1 MAVVLPLPSNP
12 QASLSTSCSS
22 SAASTA
28 ATRAALAVR
37 FAEREGE
44 KAESKLREGE
54 SIEMGDKKEGG
65 ERCIAGR
72 GRRELISVVFLLGYP
87 LWDRD
92 LHSVTSGFEEPT

>member
-1 MAVVLPLPSNP
+1 MDLQRNRRLSSSPSPMMLRQWRWSSSLPSQP
-12 QASLSTSCSS
+12 SRRSLSTSCSS

-65 ERCIAGR
+65 ERDALPAGV
-72 GRRELISVVFLLGYP
+72 GEN
-87 LWDRD
+87 
-92 LHSVTSGFEEPT
+92 